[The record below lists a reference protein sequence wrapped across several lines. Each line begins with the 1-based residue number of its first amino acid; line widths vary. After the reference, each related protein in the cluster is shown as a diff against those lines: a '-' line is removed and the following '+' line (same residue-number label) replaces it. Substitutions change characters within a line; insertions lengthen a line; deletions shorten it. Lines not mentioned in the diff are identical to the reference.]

1 MSSFLD
7 AFREEG
13 NYVEDSDIAAELNAS
28 SSDEEYLDYVDS
40 HTAKKIKLENNETVE
55 ESLNLKALKSNQH
68 EGEILSYHDLSKE
81 QSVVY
86 DLIVKGGRNVFF
98 TGPAGSGKTTLLKT
112 IIHGLKVKHDAFED
126 SKALRVGV
134 TASTGL
140 AAMNLKGL
148 TFHSFLQIGLGTLK
162 AEAIAKNLLSDIN
175 FNLVWNSLRVLII
188 DECSLI
194 NSKLFQKLE
203 KVARLVRKNHKPFG
217 GIQLVLVG
225 DFYQLPP
232 IIEDYDILAKI
243 GIVKDKTDYHEFK
256 RKRFAFCSPA
266 WKKCIEFELGLKEV
280 HRQKGDPKFI
290 EYLNQIR
297 LGNVT
302 KEIDQEMQKL
312 TRELSPIEGVEPTYL
327 FPTKFKANN
336 YNLQQ
341 MNKIKS
347 RTYRYKAA
355 LDGKLKGTN
364 EFAKMVEACM
374 FFKTLDL
381 KVGSQVML
389 VKNNFPE
396 GVINGTKGVVVG
408 FERVDSRLAEKTSNT
423 KKNTNT
429 ENDTITHHL
438 VNPLY
443 GGNLESNIDGE
454 QYYPIVKFLPDP
466 SNPSETKTIIV
477 QEEKFELQDVKTGH
491 ALFSMC
497 QIPLI
502 HSWAISIHKSQGQTY
517 NFMKTDLRDTF
528 EFGQCYVALSRVT
541 SRAGLQLL
549 NWHKSFVKANNLV
562 NTFYIGLQ
570 DPISISKEE
579 TSSESD
585 YDY

>member
-7 AFREEG
+7 AFKEEG
-13 NYVEDSDIAAELNAS
+13 NYLEDSDVAAELNAT
-28 SSDEEYLDYVDS
+28 SSDEEYVDYIDS
-40 HTAKKIKLENNETVE
+40 HKVKKIKLENNDSVE
-55 ESLNLKALKSNQH
+55 EFLSLKAPKCNQP
-68 EGEILSYHDLSKE
+68 EGDILSYDDLSKE
-81 QSVVY
+81 QSIVY
-86 DLIVKGGRNVFF
+86 DLIVKEGRNVFF

-112 IIHGLKVKHDAFED
+112 IINGLKVKHDAFDD

-140 AAMNLKGL
+140 AAMNLRGT
-148 TFHSFLQIGLGTLK
+148 TFHSYLQIGLGTLK
-162 AEAIAKNLLSDIN
+162 AEAIAKKLLSNID
-175 FNLVWNSLRVLII
+175 FNIVWCSLRVLII

-203 KVARLVRKNHKPFG
+203 KIARIVRKSYKPFG

-232 IIEDYDILAKI
+232 VIEDYNILAKI
-243 GIVKDKTDYHEFK
+243 GIVTDKEDYEEFK

-266 WKKCIEFELGLKEV
+266 WKKCIDFELELKEV

-302 KEIDQEMQKL
+302 EEIDQEMNKL
-312 TRELSPIEGVEPTYL
+312 SRELSPIEGVEPTYL

-347 RTYRYKAA
+347 PTYRYKAA
-355 LDGKLKGTN
+355 LHGKLKGTK
-364 EFAKMVEACM
+364 EFAKMVDACM
-374 FFKTLDL
+374 FFETLDL

-389 VKNNFPE
+389 VRNKFSE
-396 GVINGTKGVVVG
+396 GVVNGTKGVVVG
-408 FERVDSRLAEKTSNT
+408 FEGVDCGQAEKTPSNQNNT
-423 KKNTNT
+423 KAEYHTV
-429 ENDTITHHL
+429 THQIVH
-438 VNPLY
+438 PFY
-443 GGNLESNIDGE
+443 GGKLESSAGGE
-454 QYYPIVKFLPDP
+454 QHYPIVKFLPDP
-466 SNPSETKTIIV
+466 SNPNCTITIPVHEAEVELKEGKTNEV
-477 QEEKFELQDVKTGH
+477 
-491 ALFSMC
+491 LFSMY

-517 NFMKTDLRDTF
+517 NFMKTDLRNTF
-528 EFGQCYVALSRVT
+528 EFGQCYVAISRVT
-541 SRAGLQLL
+541 SRAGLQLI
-549 NWHKSFVKANNLV
+549 NWHRSFVKVNHLV
-562 NTFYIGLQ
+562 NTFNGGLQ
-570 DPISISKEE
+570 DPLLLRREE
-579 TSSESD
+579 TSSSSD
-585 YDY
+585 YKC